1 MKGGE
6 NTVYIKKVLG
16 NEDEY
21 IYPIIKNIFPNKN
34 IEFAASRDSYDLTI
48 YSHNDFIPEN
58 SSLPYIF
65 TCGERWDKIVQ
76 KQTFTDPKCIAN
88 ILTTQQVQNV
98 NNYYYI
104 PFFLNVGPIIY
115 NSSPFVRKYDSSN
128 RSKLAAY
135 LATHS
140 PEHREKFFNALKA
153 LDNTVDGLGSANNT
167 LQTDIPS
174 RTNWWDSPEIFKDYK
189 FGFAMENL
197 EEDGYITEKIM
208 NVYRGG
214 AIPLYWGT
222 SKVKEIFHPDSF
234 IYLNDYPSL
243 EDAAKDVVAAS
254 QDKERMN
261 KMFNAPIFQENNNF
275 SKYYD
280 TPSPQWV
287 IDIANEIKSRL
298 TQKGGEDKKNIDCN
312 ISGGKK
318 RIKHKVNRKKI
329 IGGQQKNKI
338 ILTLMGGLANRII
351 QILAGI
357 GFSEKWNIDLF
368 INSEIMYDNNHIK
381 KDKSIEEIK
390 ELFPQIP
397 WIESFN
403 KNIETIY
410 DPEEFI
416 YHNIKNP
423 NKDVILHG
431 IFQSEKYFPQNKYN
445 INLKEPNNNII
456 KNIDKTNLYF
466 IHFRFGDYNNSPRH
480 KLNLIKYYQYCIK
493 EILKNNK
500 NITFIIL
507 SDNISDAKNYISTN
521 LNDVLTNVN
530 LIYDENNSRL
540 DTLYFMSKCYGAI
553 CPNSTF
559 SWIGAYLIENKGP
572 IYFPKPWLSD
582 HDINKDYDIY
592 SPWMIQIN
600 INNI

>member
-6 NTVYIKKVLG
+6 KTTTYVINLDKRTDRWNRIQDTFKNLPFNLERISAIENSDDGLLGCTQSFVKAVEQAKQNNLPYILIM
-16 NEDEY
+16 EDDCKPTDKLENLW
-21 IYPIIKNIFPNKN
+21 PIIKEWLEKNMDKWEIFLGGNSLYGFNNDISTVKALCKINENLKLYYTSISTAHFICINSSVYDKYIEVKDFLTKEKFNKEEHGSDRWAKTKEMKIVTPIPFIAIQEQSYSNIIKGDVNYNTLFIESEKN
-34 IEFAASRDSYDLTI
+34 I
-48 YSHNDFIPEN
+48 N
-58 SSLPYIF
+58 
-65 TCGERWDKIVQ
+65 
-76 KQTFTDPKCIAN
+76 
-88 ILTTQQVQNV
+88 
-98 NNYYYI
+98 
-104 PFFLNVGPIIY
+104 
-115 NSSPFVRKYDSSN
+115 
-128 RSKLAAY
+128 
-135 LATHS
+135 
-140 PEHREKFFNALKA
+140 
-153 LDNTVDGLGSANNT
+153 
-167 LQTDIPS
+167 
-174 RTNWWDSPEIFKDYK
+174 
-189 FGFAMENL
+189 
-197 EEDGYITEKIM
+197 
-208 NVYRGG
+208 
-214 AIPLYWGT
+214 
-222 SKVKEIFHPDSF
+222 
-234 IYLNDYPSL
+234 SL
-243 EDAAKDVVAAS
+243 E
-254 QDKERMN
+254 N
-261 KMFNAPIFQENNNF
+261 
-275 SKYYD
+275 
-280 TPSPQWV
+280 
-287 IDIANEIKSRL
+287 
-298 TQKGGEDKKNIDCN
+298 NIDCN

-357 GFSEKWNIDLF
+357 GFSEKWNMDLF

-521 LNDVLTNVN
+521 LNNVLTNVN